1 MGIEYFLQQLVNGIC
16 LGGMYALMSVGY
28 SLVYSIMNFSNF
40 AHGGVI
46 MVGAY
51 VGYFALTALN
61 VPFLPAFLL
70 CGVGSGL
77 LAVIIERLVYSPLRK
92 RHAPSLYFIISAMGA
107 SIFLENFVI
116 ATIDGT
122 PRNYPPI
129 FDNRINIGGISL
141 GVDSLLMI
149 VVSAVALLI
158 LMFII
163 QKTKVGLAI
172 RACSYSEKASTLM
185 GINGDLVIFIIF
197 LMGGVLAG
205 FAGMLYGMRFIVKPT
220 IGQVTNKS
228 FVAAVFGGLGSL
240 PGAIVGSVLLCA
252 LPELLRAVGDWRLV
266 MYGLAVIV
274 IMIVRPKGLMGGKEL
289 PVGRICRA
297 VGRVFTKK
305 KKDLPPPDG
314 GSVGEEASV

>member
-1 MGIEYFLQQLVNGIC
+1 MDLQYYLQQLVNGIC

-28 SLVYSIMNFSNF
+28 SLVYSIMSFSNF

-51 VGYFALTALN
+51 VGFFALTALK
-61 VPFLPAFLL
+61 VPFLVAFLL

-92 RHAPSLYFIISAMGA
+92 RKAPSLYFIISAMGA

-122 PRNYPPI
+122 PRNYPTLFSNSI
-129 FDNRINIGGISL
+129 KIGSLSL
-141 GVDSLLMI
+141 GLDSLLMI
-149 VVSAVALLI
+149 IVSAVSLLV
-158 LMFII
+158 LMIII
-163 QKTKVGLAI
+163 QKTKIGLAI
-172 RACSYSEKASTLM
+172 RACSYNEKAGTLM
-185 GINGDLVIFIIF
+185 GINSSLVIFVVF

-240 PGAIVGSVLLCA
+240 PGAIVGSLLLGIMEIFVASIHSSLRDLFVYALLIIVLIIK
-252 LPELLRAVGDWRLV
+252 PS
-266 MYGLAVIV
+266 
-274 IMIVRPKGLMGGKEL
+274 GLMGK
-289 PVGRICRA
+289 PVEDKA
-297 VGRVFTKK
+297 
-305 KKDLPPPDG
+305 
-314 GSVGEEASV
+314 

>member
-1 MGIEYFLQQLVNGIC
+1 MDLQYYLQQLVNGIC

-28 SLVYSIMNFSNF
+28 SLVYSIMSFSNF

-51 VGYFALTALN
+51 VGFFALTALK
-61 VPFLPAFLL
+61 VPFLVAFLL
-70 CGVGSGL
+70 CGLGSGL

-92 RHAPSLYFIISAMGA
+92 RRAPSLYFIISAMGA

-122 PRNYPPI
+122 PRNYPTLFSNSI
-129 FDNRINIGGISL
+129 KIGSISL
-141 GVDSLLMI
+141 GLDSLLMI
-149 VVSAVALLI
+149 IVAAVSLLV
-158 LMFII
+158 LMIII
-163 QKTKVGLAI
+163 QKTKIGLAI
-172 RACSYSEKASTLM
+172 RACAYNEKAGTLM
-185 GINGDLVIFIIF
+185 GINSSLVIFVVF

-240 PGAIVGSVLLCA
+240 PGAIIGSLLLGIMEIFVASINSSLRDLFVYALLILVLIIK
-252 LPELLRAVGDWRLV
+252 PS
-266 MYGLAVIV
+266 
-274 IMIVRPKGLMGGKEL
+274 GLMGKFVEDK
-289 PVGRICRA
+289 A
-297 VGRVFTKK
+297 
-305 KKDLPPPDG
+305 
-314 GSVGEEASV
+314 

>member
-1 MGIEYFLQQLVNGIC
+1 MDLQYYLQQLVNGIC

-28 SLVYSIMNFSNF
+28 SLVYSIMSFSNF

-51 VGYFALTALN
+51 VGFFALTALK
-61 VPFLPAFLL
+61 VPFLVAFLL

-92 RHAPSLYFIISAMGA
+92 RRAPSLYFIISAMGA

-122 PRNYPPI
+122 PRNYPTLFSNSI
-129 FDNRINIGGISL
+129 KIGSISL
-141 GVDSLLMI
+141 GLDSLLMI
-149 VVSAVALLI
+149 VVAAVSLLI
-158 LMFII
+158 LMIII
-163 QKTKVGLAI
+163 QKTKIGLAI
-172 RACSYSEKASTLM
+172 RACAYNEKAGTLM
-185 GINGDLVIFIIF
+185 GINSSLVIFVVF

-240 PGAIVGSVLLCA
+240 PGAIIGSLLLGIMEIFVASINSSLRDLFVYALLILVLIIK
-252 LPELLRAVGDWRLV
+252 PS
-266 MYGLAVIV
+266 
-274 IMIVRPKGLMGGKEL
+274 GLMGKFVEDK
-289 PVGRICRA
+289 A
-297 VGRVFTKK
+297 
-305 KKDLPPPDG
+305 
-314 GSVGEEASV
+314 

>member
-77 LAVIIERLVYSPLRK
+77 LAIIIERLVYSPLRK

-129 FDNRINIGGISL
+129 F

-205 FAGMLYGMRFIVKPT
+205 FAGMLYGMRFIVRPT

-240 PGAIVGSVLLCA
+240 PGAIVGSVLLGIMEIFVA
-252 LPELLRAVGDWRLV
+252 SFNSNLRDLFV
-266 MYGLAVIV
+266 YGLLILVLI
-274 IMIVRPKGLMGGKEL
+274 IKPSGLMGKVVEDK
-289 PVGRICRA
+289 A
-297 VGRVFTKK
+297 
-305 KKDLPPPDG
+305 
-314 GSVGEEASV
+314 

>member
-1 MGIEYFLQQLVNGIC
+1 MDLQYYLQQLVNGIC

-28 SLVYSIMNFSNF
+28 SLVYSIMSFSNF

-61 VPFLPAFLL
+61 VPFWIAFLL
-70 CGVGSGL
+70 CGVGSGI
-77 LAVIIERLVYSPLRK
+77 LAIIIERLVYSPLRK
-92 RHAPSLYFIISAMGA
+92 RRAPSLYFIISAMGA

-122 PRNYPPI
+122 PRNYPTLFSNSI
-129 FDNRINIGGISL
+129 KIGSLSL
-141 GVDSLLMI
+141 GLDSLLMI
-149 VVSAVALLI
+149 IVSAVSLLI

-163 QKTKVGLAI
+163 QKTKIGLAI
-172 RACSYSEKASTLM
+172 RACSYNEKAGTLM
-185 GINGDLVIFIIF
+185 GINSSLVIFVVF
-197 LMGGVLAG
+197 MMGGILAG

-240 PGAIVGSVLLCA
+240 PGAIIGSVLLGIMEIFVASINSNLRDLFVYA
-252 LPELLRAVGDWRLV
+252 LLI
-266 MYGLAVIV
+266 IV
-274 IMIVRPKGLMGGKEL
+274 LIIKPSGLMGKVVEDK
-289 PVGRICRA
+289 A
-297 VGRVFTKK
+297 
-305 KKDLPPPDG
+305 
-314 GSVGEEASV
+314 

>member
-1 MGIEYFLQQLVNGIC
+1 MGFEYFLQQLVNGIC

-51 VGYFALTALN
+51 VGYFALTSLN
-61 VPFLPAFLL
+61 VPFFPAFLL
-70 CGVGSGL
+70 CGLGSCL
-77 LAVIIERLVYSPLRK
+77 LAVIIESLVYSPLRK

-129 FDNRINIGGISL
+129 FDNRISIGGISL

-149 VVSAVALLI
+149 V
-158 LMFII
+158 I

-172 RACSYSEKASTLM
+172 RACAYSEKASTLM

-240 PGAIVGSVLLCA
+240 PGAIVGSVLLGIMEIFVASFNSNLRDLFVYA
-252 LPELLRAVGDWRLV
+252 LLILV
-266 MYGLAVIV
+266 LI
-274 IMIVRPKGLMGGKEL
+274 IKPSGLMGKVVEDK
-289 PVGRICRA
+289 A
-297 VGRVFTKK
+297 
-305 KKDLPPPDG
+305 
-314 GSVGEEASV
+314 

>member
-1 MGIEYFLQQLVNGIC
+1 MGIGYYLQQLVNGIC

-51 VGYFALTALN
+51 VGYYALTALGC
-61 VPFLPAFLL
+61 PFLIAFLL

-77 LAVIIERLVYSPLRK
+77 LAIVIERLVYNPLRK

-116 ATIDGT
+116 ASIDGT
-122 PRNYPPI
+122 PRNYPAVFANSI
-129 FDNRINIGGISL
+129 SIGGLSL
-141 GVDSLLMI
+141 GIDSLLMI
-149 VVSAVALLI
+149 IVSAAALLI

-163 QKTKVGLAI
+163 QKTKIGLAI
-172 RACSYSEKASTLM
+172 RACSYNERASTLM
-185 GINGDLVIFIIF
+185 GVNGDLVIFTVF
-197 LMGGVLAG
+197 LMGGILAG
-205 FAGMLYGMRFIVKPT
+205 FAGILYGMRFIVKPT

-240 PGAIVGSVLLCA
+240 PGAILGSLLLGIMEIFVASWNSTLRDLFVYALLILVLVVK
-252 LPELLRAVGDWRLV
+252 PS
-266 MYGLAVIV
+266 
-274 IMIVRPKGLMGGKEL
+274 GLMGKVTEDK
-289 PVGRICRA
+289 A
-297 VGRVFTKK
+297 
-305 KKDLPPPDG
+305 
-314 GSVGEEASV
+314 

>member
-1 MGIEYFLQQLVNGIC
+1 M
-16 LGGMYALMSVGY
+16 
-28 SLVYSIMNFSNF
+28 
-40 AHGGVI
+40 
-46 MVGAY
+46 
-51 VGYFALTALN
+51 GYFALTSLN
-61 VPFLPAFLL
+61 VPFFPAFLL
-70 CGVGSGL
+70 CGLGSGL

-92 RHAPSLYFIISAMGA
+92 RRAPSLYFIISAMGA

-122 PRNYPPI
+122 PRNYPLI
-129 FDNRINIGGISL
+129 FDNRISIGGISL

-149 VVSAVALLI
+149 VVSSVALLI

-220 IGQVTNKS
+220 NRSGHEQVLRCG
-228 FVAAVFGGLGSL
+228 VFGGLGVSRRDRRL
-240 PGAIVGSVLLCA
+240 GAARHHGDLRRVLQLQPARSVRVRAADPRPHHQA
-252 LPELLRAVGDWRLV
+252 LR
-266 MYGLAVIV
+266 
-274 IMIVRPKGLMGGKEL
+274 
-289 PVGRICRA
+289 
-297 VGRVFTKK
+297 
-305 KKDLPPPDG
+305 PDG
-314 GSVGEEASV
+314 QGRGRQSIRREERYV

>member
-1 MGIEYFLQQLVNGIC
+1 
-16 LGGMYALMSVGY
+16 
-28 SLVYSIMNFSNF
+28 
-40 AHGGVI
+40 
-46 MVGAY
+46 
-51 VGYFALTALN
+51 
-61 VPFLPAFLL
+61 
-70 CGVGSGL
+70 
-77 LAVIIERLVYSPLRK
+77 
-92 RHAPSLYFIISAMGA
+92 MGA

-205 FAGMLYGMRFIVKPT
+205 IAGGMMAHYFGYLQPKMFLMTKSTEYT
-220 IGQVTNKS
+220 IMVI
-228 FVAAVFGGLGSL
+228 FGGMGSITGSVLGT
-240 PGAIVGSVLLCA
+240 VLLCA

-314 GSVGEEASV
+314 GSIGEEASV

>member
-1 MGIEYFLQQLVNGIC
+1 MDLQYYLQQLVNGIC

-28 SLVYSIMNFSNF
+28 SLVYSIMSFSNF

-51 VGYFALTALN
+51 VGFFALTALK
-61 VPFLPAFLL
+61 VPFLVAFLL
-70 CGVGSGL
+70 CGLGSGL

-92 RHAPSLYFIISAMGA
+92 RRAPSLYFIISAMGA

-122 PRNYPPI
+122 PRNYPTLFSNSI
-129 FDNRINIGGISL
+129 KIGSISL
-141 GVDSLLMI
+141 GLDSLLMI
-149 VVSAVALLI
+149 IVSAVSLLI
-158 LMFII
+158 LMLII
-163 QKTKVGLAI
+163 QKTKIGLAI
-172 RACSYSEKASTLM
+172 RACAYNEKAGTLM
-185 GINGDLVIFIIF
+185 GINSSLVIFVVF

-240 PGAIVGSVLLCA
+240 PGAIIGSLLLGIMEIFVASINSSLRDLFVYALLILVLIIK
-252 LPELLRAVGDWRLV
+252 PS
-266 MYGLAVIV
+266 
-274 IMIVRPKGLMGGKEL
+274 GLMGKVVEDK
-289 PVGRICRA
+289 A
-297 VGRVFTKK
+297 
-305 KKDLPPPDG
+305 
-314 GSVGEEASV
+314 

>member
-1 MGIEYFLQQLVNGIC
+1 MEYFLQQLVNGIC

-51 VGYFALTALN
+51 VGYYALTAFGC
-61 VPFLPAFLL
+61 PFLVAFLL

-77 LAVIIERLVYSPLRK
+77 LACILERFVYSPLRK
-92 RHAPSLYFIISAMGA
+92 RNAPSLYFIISAMGA

-122 PRNYPPI
+122 PRNYPTLFNNSI
-129 FDNRINIGGISL
+129 RIGSIAL

-149 VVSAVALLI
+149 VVSVVALLI
-158 LMFII
+158 LVFII

-172 RACSYSEKASTLM
+172 RACSYNEKAATLM
-185 GINGDLVIFIIF
+185 GVNGSLVIFIVF
-197 LMGGVLAG
+197 LMGGILAG

-240 PGAIVGSVLLCA
+240 PGAILGSVLLGIMEIFVA
-252 LPELLRAVGDWRLV
+252 SFNSSLRDLFV
-266 MYGLAVIV
+266 YGLLIIV
-274 IMIVRPKGLMGGKEL
+274 LIVRPSGLMGKVTEDK
-289 PVGRICRA
+289 A
-297 VGRVFTKK
+297 
-305 KKDLPPPDG
+305 
-314 GSVGEEASV
+314 

>member
-77 LAVIIERLVYSPLRK
+77 LAIIIERLVYSPLRK

-205 FAGMLYGMRFIVKPT
+205 FARYALRHALHRQAHHRSGHE
-220 IGQVTNKS
+220 QVLRRGGVRRS
-228 FVAAVFGGLGSL
+228 RQSPRRDRRLGAARHHGD
-240 PGAIVGSVLLCA
+240 LC
-252 LPELLRAVGDWRLV
+252 
-266 MYGLAVIV
+266 
-274 IMIVRPKGLMGGKEL
+274 
-289 PVGRICRA
+289 
-297 VGRVFTKK
+297 RVFQLQPARPVRVRTS
-305 KKDLPPPDG
+305 DPRPYHQAVRTDG
-314 GSVGEEASV
+314 QGRGRQGVRREERYV

>member
-1 MGIEYFLQQLVNGIC
+1 
-16 LGGMYALMSVGY
+16 
-28 SLVYSIMNFSNF
+28 
-40 AHGGVI
+40 
-46 MVGAY
+46 
-51 VGYFALTALN
+51 
-61 VPFLPAFLL
+61 
-70 CGVGSGL
+70 
-77 LAVIIERLVYSPLRK
+77 
-92 RHAPSLYFIISAMGA
+92 MGA

-228 FVAAVFGGLGSL
+228 FVAAVSPARSSARFCSASWRSL
-240 PGAIVGSVLLCA
+240 SRPSTPTCA
-252 LPELLRAVGDWRLV
+252 TCSYTD
-266 MYGLAVIV
+266 
-274 IMIVRPKGLMGGKEL
+274 
-289 PVGRICRA
+289 
-297 VGRVFTKK
+297 F
-305 KKDLPPPDG
+305 
-314 GSVGEEASV
+314 

>member
-1 MGIEYFLQQLVNGIC
+1 MDLQYYLQQLVNGIC

-28 SLVYSIMNFSNF
+28 SLVYSIMSFSNF

-51 VGYFALTALN
+51 VGFFALTALK
-61 VPFLPAFLL
+61 VPFLVAFLL

-92 RHAPSLYFIISAMGA
+92 RRAPSLYFIISAMGA

-122 PRNYPPI
+122 PRNYPTLFSNSI
-129 FDNRINIGGISL
+129 KIGSLSL
-141 GVDSLLMI
+141 GLDSLLMI
-149 VVSAVALLI
+149 IVSAVSLFV
-158 LMFII
+158 LMIII
-163 QKTKVGLAI
+163 QKTKIGLAI
-172 RACSYSEKASTLM
+172 RACSYNEKAGTLM
-185 GINGDLVIFIIF
+185 GINSSLVIFVVF

-240 PGAIVGSVLLCA
+240 PGAMVGSLLLGIMEIFVASINSSLRDLFVYALLILVLIIK
-252 LPELLRAVGDWRLV
+252 PS
-266 MYGLAVIV
+266 
-274 IMIVRPKGLMGGKEL
+274 GLMGK
-289 PVGRICRA
+289 PVEDKA
-297 VGRVFTKK
+297 
-305 KKDLPPPDG
+305 
-314 GSVGEEASV
+314 

>member
-1 MGIEYFLQQLVNGIC
+1 MDLQYYLQQLVNGIC

-28 SLVYSIMNFSNF
+28 SLVYSIMSFSNF

-51 VGYFALTALN
+51 VGFFALTALK
-61 VPFLPAFLL
+61 VPFLVAFLL

-77 LAVIIERLVYSPLRK
+77 LAIIIERLVYSPLRK
-92 RHAPSLYFIISAMGA
+92 RRAPSLYFIISAMGA

-122 PRNYPPI
+122 PRNYPTLFSNSI
-129 FDNRINIGGISL
+129 KIGSISL
-141 GVDSLLMI
+141 GLDSLLMI
-149 VVSAVALLI
+149 VVAAVSLLI
-158 LMFII
+158 LMIII
-163 QKTKVGLAI
+163 QKTKIGLAI
-172 RACSYSEKASTLM
+172 RACAYNEKAGTLM
-185 GINGDLVIFIIF
+185 GINSSLVIFVVF

-240 PGAIVGSVLLCA
+240 PGAIIGSLLLGIMEIFVASINSSLRDLFVYALLILVLIIK
-252 LPELLRAVGDWRLV
+252 PS
-266 MYGLAVIV
+266 
-274 IMIVRPKGLMGGKEL
+274 GLMGKFVEDK
-289 PVGRICRA
+289 A
-297 VGRVFTKK
+297 
-305 KKDLPPPDG
+305 
-314 GSVGEEASV
+314 

>member
-1 MGIEYFLQQLVNGIC
+1 MGIEYYPQQLVNGIC

-51 VGYFALTALN
+51 VGYFALTALGCR
-61 VPFLPAFLL
+61 FLVTFLL
-70 CGVGSGL
+70 CGLGSGI
-77 LAVIIERLVYSPLRK
+77 LAIIIERLVYSPLRK
-92 RHAPSLYFIISAMGA
+92 RRAPSLYFIISAMGA

-122 PRNYPPI
+122 PRNYPEI
-129 FDNRINIGGISL
+129 FNESLHIGNLSL
-141 GVDSLLMI
+141 GYDSLLMI
-149 VVSAVALLI
+149 IVTAVSLLI

-163 QKTKVGLAI
+163 QKTKIGLAI
-172 RACSYSEKASTLM
+172 RACSYNEKAATLM
-185 GINGDLVIFIIF
+185 GINGDLVIFVIF

-220 IGQVTNKS
+220 IGLITNKS

-240 PGAIVGSVLLCA
+240 PGAILGSLLLGIMEIFVASWNSAYRDLFVYALLIIVLVVK
-252 LPELLRAVGDWRLV
+252 PS
-266 MYGLAVIV
+266 
-274 IMIVRPKGLMGGKEL
+274 GLMGKVTEDK
-289 PVGRICRA
+289 A
-297 VGRVFTKK
+297 
-305 KKDLPPPDG
+305 
-314 GSVGEEASV
+314 

>member
-1 MGIEYFLQQLVNGIC
+1 
-16 LGGMYALMSVGY
+16 MSILFENCDLLLRGEDG
-28 SLVYSIMNFSNF
+28 VYSTL
-40 AHGGVI
+40 HGFLGVRGDTI
-46 MVGAY
+46 DYIGTEKPTGEYEEHKSMDHKLLMPGLINCHNHSPMV
-51 VGYFALTALN
+51 
-61 VPFLPAFLL
+61 LL
-70 CGVGSGL
+70 RGVGSGL
-77 LAVIIERLVYSPLRK
+77 LAIIIERLVYSPLRK

-205 FAGMLYGMRFIVKPT
+205 FAGMLYGMRFIVRPT

-240 PGAIVGSVLLCA
+240 PGAIVGSVLLGIMEIFVA
-252 LPELLRAVGDWRLV
+252 SFNSNLRDLFV
-266 MYGLAVIV
+266 YGLLILVLI
-274 IMIVRPKGLMGGKEL
+274 IKPSGLMGKVVEDK
-289 PVGRICRA
+289 A
-297 VGRVFTKK
+297 
-305 KKDLPPPDG
+305 
-314 GSVGEEASV
+314 